1 MLGTCSSLQQC
12 YGLWET
18 LLWYMALVVLCGLLP
33 SSVQFRRVLCS
44 GGADCGVPCSMWHYR
59 STCYYMPSNTW
70 YLVLLGTLNLLL
82 ASLCRG
88 VADCGCDKWQGVPH
102 CSSTSLHHHHLLHF
116 GHEWCQK
123 QWLLSLWSFLAYWSQ
138 KSFAWYFCGFDIH
151 LANINP
157 SFILLVLTETLF
169 CVLYSLSSLEKFQCL
184 AVGVSG
190 LCHSVYVWLVFSIL
204 YLYLYVYLCLCFI
217 VWILLKSCQCLAVG
231 VSGLCHSVYVWLPRG
246 CQRQNPQKEY
256 SSTNHPMITMQPC
269 IVHYCPV

>member
-116 GHEWCQK
+116 EWCQK

-190 LCHSVYVWLVFSIL
+190 LCHSVYVWL
-204 YLYLYVYLCLCFI
+204 
-217 VWILLKSCQCLAVG
+217 
-231 VSGLCHSVYVWLPRG
+231 PRG